1 MNFEIITTPYFER
14 EAKKLL
20 KKYPSIKD
28 NLAALGEKLSKNPTL
43 GTPLG
48 NQIFKI
54 RLSITSK
61 GKDKSGGARVITL
74 VKVVVKVVYLISAYD
89 KSEQENLTKEK
100 IQELVNRLELEN

>member
-28 NLAALGEKLSKNPTL
+28 DLAALGEELSKNPTL

-61 GKDKSGGARVITL
+61 GKGKSGGARVITL
-74 VKVVVKVVYLISAYD
+74 VKVVIKTVYLISAYD

>member
-28 NLAALGEKLSKNPTL
+28 DLAALGEELSKSPTL

-48 NQIFKI
+48 NQNF
-54 RLSITSK
+54 
-61 GKDKSGGARVITL
+61 
-74 VKVVVKVVYLISAYD
+74 
-89 KSEQENLTKEK
+89 
-100 IQELVNRLELEN
+100 

>member
-28 NLAALGEKLSKNPTL
+28 DLAALGEELSKNPTL

-61 GKDKSGGARVITL
+61 GKGKSGGIAN
-74 VKVVVKVVYLISAYD
+74 VYQSRSRI
-89 KSEQENLTKEK
+89 QIFK
-100 IQELVNRLELEN
+100 ILADCLKRQGAWGPFSLCL